1 MSEKFFAFESDEV
14 SIAFPLT
21 GALGDA
27 IIAKKILSAVLELS
41 PNCLIDVF
49 CLDESNKIFVRS
61 FYSDIKNLNLILP
74 YDEHYKIV
82 AQNYDLILN
91 IAGTWAVFLN
101 CNNPKKLQVIAPALF
116 QTVKK
121 VGEYN
126 KINVHGVGSS
136 NVVSLRNFAMSRILN
151 ENLYG
156 ILSCGGVLPI
166 RDDKVKIPLA
176 PKYKAEFER
185 LNLGNYITI
194 YSDIE
199 RDIFPPKVK
208 AWPIRK
214 LVEYVALVKK
224 FLPQIEIVQ
233 CGGSWDAK
241 VDNADRHFLGV
252 DLELTKYILANSLLH
267 VGCEGGLIH
276 LATALGTKCVVLFGF
291 NSVNYFGYNRNI
303 NIVSKVCYPCANVWH
318 NGMSRICIRGAKEP
332 PCMLNITPQ
341 TVCSVTCN
349 YISHLGLKNN
359 S

>member
-1 MSEKFFAFESDEV
+1 M
-14 SIAFPLT
+14 PW
-21 GALGDA
+21 A
-27 IIAKKILSAVLELS
+27 ILSLQKKILSAVVELS

-49 CLDESNKIFVRS
+49 CLGENQKNFVCS

-82 AQNYDLILN
+82 SQNYDLILN

-101 CNNPKKLQVIAPALF
+101 CNNPKKLQVVAPALF
-116 QTVKK
+116 QAVKK

-126 KINVHGVGSS
+126 EVNVHGVGSS
-136 NVVSLRNFAMSRILN
+136 NAVSLRNFAMSRVLN
-151 ENLYG
+151 KNLYG

-166 RDDKVKIPLA
+166 RDDKVRIPLA
-176 PKYKAEFER
+176 PKYRAEFER

-233 CGGSWDAK
+233 VGGLKDVK
-241 VDNADRHFLGV
+241 VQSADRHYLGV
-252 DLELTKYILANSLLH
+252 DLELTKHILAKSLLL
-267 VGCEGGLIH
+267 VGGEGGLIH
-276 LATALGTKCVVLFGF
+276 LATFLGTKCLVLFG
-291 NSVNYFGYNRNI
+291 SSEVEYFGYDQNI
-303 NIVSKVCYPCANVWH
+303 NLVSEVCRPCMYIIPSFQVC
-318 NGMSRICIRGAKEP
+318 MRGAVDA
-332 PCMLNITPQ
+332 PCMLSHTPQ
-341 TVCSVTCN
+341 TVCEVTCTYLN
-349 YISHLGLKNN
+349 RLDLKNN
-359 S
+359 A